1 MTTRQE
7 AVAKMGITL
16 CAHRIDGE
24 LCGQQAVAAV
34 KLEETPVEHV
44 DGLEPRGH
52 KGWDFACHYLPV
64 CQQHIAAYP
73 DHDGFDFRAGP

>member
-16 CAHRIDGE
+16 CAYRTDDV
-24 LCGQQAVAAV
+24 LCGMQAVAAV
-34 KLEETPVEHV
+34 KLHESKVQQA
-44 DGLEPRGH
+44 DGLQP
-52 KGWDFACHYLPV
+52 KGEAGWGFLCHYLPV
-64 CQQHIAAYP
+64 CQEHIGAYP